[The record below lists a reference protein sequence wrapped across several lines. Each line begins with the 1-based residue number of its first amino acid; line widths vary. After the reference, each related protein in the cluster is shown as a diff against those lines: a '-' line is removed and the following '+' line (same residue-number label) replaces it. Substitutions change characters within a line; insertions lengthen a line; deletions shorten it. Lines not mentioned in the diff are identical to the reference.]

1 MRDTIHEVTYFQP
14 RPHEVFHD
22 FIVTNN
28 VVIIAMSWIISSLED
43 VTELSVHTDE

>member
-1 MRDTIHEVTYFQP
+1 MKTYFQP
-14 RPHEVFHD
+14 LAHEMLHD

-43 VTELSVHTDE
+43 VTELSVHIDK